1 MDPATKN
8 MACKMSL
15 SSTPFIVDR
24 PNPNLASSN
33 FYRSSSVNTP
43 VANSNNHYSYP
54 DIAPPTMSSLNY
66 TDLLRAWNYHRFL
79 TSTLTA
85 DQLSDNSSSDYYSR
99 NDPLN
104 QYSSPVLPKTS
115 HVQTYDETLLKKFH
129 RDTLVNL
136 DTGESKN
143 IQQLTKHDF
152 LKSAKQSRQYSSLL
166 ARVDYIG
173 SVDKSTG
180 RVELRFYVDDIG
192 KTASCY
198 VLQAVPFFVHQYSC
212 WSSISPEHTHNMCGL
227 KCRQLER
234 GDIIIAITEQQRK
247 SSSSLTINDKPEFSQ
262 QSPRKSIVGRYM
274 NGQTSSSNKRYKAS
288 NE

>member
-1 MDPATKN
+1 YAY
-8 MACKMSL
+8 
-15 SSTPFIVDR
+15 F
-24 PNPNLASSN
+24 
-33 FYRSSSVNTP
+33 
-43 VANSNNHYSYP
+43 
-54 DIAPPTMSSLNY
+54 
-66 TDLLRAWNYHRFL
+66 
-79 TSTLTA
+79 
-85 DQLSDNSSSDYYSR
+85 
-99 NDPLN
+99 PL
-104 QYSSPVLPKTS
+104 
-115 HVQTYDETLLKKFH
+115 F
-129 RDTLVNL
+129 
-136 DTGESKN
+136 
-143 IQQLTKHDF
+143 F
-152 LKSAKQSRQYSSLL
+152 SLL